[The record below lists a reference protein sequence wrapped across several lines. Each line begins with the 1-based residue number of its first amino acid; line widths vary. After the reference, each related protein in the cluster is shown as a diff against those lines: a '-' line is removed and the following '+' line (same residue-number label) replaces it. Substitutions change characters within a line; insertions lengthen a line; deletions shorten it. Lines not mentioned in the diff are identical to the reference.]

1 MKKFIIYTIAFLIM
15 SCSNEIETF
24 DILIESDDKILNKQ
38 SEIKLAI
45 TLNGKVTN
53 YDFESYLNK
62 IKIENIT
69 KLSESK
75 FGSNIIKSSLFTII
89 RKEIFPNLLIYTVVP
104 HLNFLIIKF

>member
-1 MKKFIIYTIAFLIM
+1 MM

-53 YDFESYLNK
+53 YDFESYLNNTDK
-62 IKIENIT
+62 PLLQFHSEEQTIEVHQDFYE
-69 KLSESK
+69 KVLSES
-75 FGSNIIKSSLFTII
+75 GVLA
-89 RKEIFPNLLIYTVVP
+89 
-104 HLNFLIIKF
+104 